1 MELREYKITEGER
14 CVGTL
19 TLRRDGL
26 YTLVEAAAEP
36 RGELTRLYIA
46 GAGKS
51 ACLGLMKPEGGLV
64 KLRRRL
70 TRLELQ
76 ALPERIETVS
86 TCPPEELVKPPATK
100 KSQKAALENVWR
112 QMPDGSLVMT
122 AAEEKYIALPAK
134 LRRTVPGVR
143 LYVINGQEYLIF
155 RY

>member
-14 CVGTL
+14 SVGTL

-36 RGELTRLYIA
+36 RGELTRLYIT

-86 TCPPEELVKPPATK
+86 TCPQEELVKPPATK
-100 KSQKAALENVWR
+100 KAQKASLENVWL

-134 LRRTVPGVR
+134 LRRVPPGVR